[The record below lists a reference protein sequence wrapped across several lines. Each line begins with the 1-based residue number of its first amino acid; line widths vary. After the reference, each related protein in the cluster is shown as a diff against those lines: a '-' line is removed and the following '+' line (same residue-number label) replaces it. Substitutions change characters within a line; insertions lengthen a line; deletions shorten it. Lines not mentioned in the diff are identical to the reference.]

1 MSMDRMRPKCQ
12 TYQQSS
18 HEEWTKL
25 GYQPINRFQ
34 IKRSAEYLASDSDER
49 ASDAYEI
56 EATLDHID

>member
-1 MSMDRMRPKCQ
+1 MSMDKMRPKGQ

-34 IKRSAEYLASDSDER
+34 IKRSAECLASDSNEQ
-49 ASDAYEI
+49 ASDTYEI